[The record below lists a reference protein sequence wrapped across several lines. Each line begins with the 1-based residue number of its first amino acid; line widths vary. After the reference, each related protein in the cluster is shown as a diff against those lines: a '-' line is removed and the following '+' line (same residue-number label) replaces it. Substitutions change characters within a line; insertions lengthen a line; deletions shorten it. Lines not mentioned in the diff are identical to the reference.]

1 MVRFNITRKLWK
13 GSSEYISTVPASYS
27 EVWKKDGK
35 NYSVNGDS
43 RWVIAS
49 KAGVG
54 YCLDP
59 RNFLN
64 ENYIFQF
71 EVLEWTNLSK
81 TDVDTAV
88 KYLLPNMYNTKT
100 YVNTSGQ
107 TVNMDKSYVDIIYD
121 AAKENNVNPISIITK
136 IKQEVGDFK
145 SDGSKMHLLVEQ

>member
-1 MVRFNITRKLWK
+1 M
-13 GSSEYISTVPASYS
+13 
-27 EVWKKDGK
+27 
-35 NYSVNGDS
+35 
-43 RWVIAS
+43 
-49 KAGVG
+49 
-54 YCLDP
+54 
-59 RNFLN
+59 
-64 ENYIFQF
+64 
-71 EVLEWTNLSK
+71 
-81 TDVDTAV
+81 DTAV